1 MDIEG
6 IMLKQTEATVIESM
20 ITPKEMG
27 VLRSS

>member
-20 ITPKEMG
+20 ITPQEMG